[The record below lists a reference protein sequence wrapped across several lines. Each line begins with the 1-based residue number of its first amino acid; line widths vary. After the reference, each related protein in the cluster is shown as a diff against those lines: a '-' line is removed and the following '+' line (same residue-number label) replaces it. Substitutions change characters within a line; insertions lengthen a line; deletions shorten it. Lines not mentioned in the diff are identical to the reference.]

1 MRLIS
6 VSIIILVLSLNI
18 FAQTNQ
24 LPNSE
29 IDSLQAIANNFLK
42 TNDSF
47 NTVRTYYQM
56 AKIYDR
62 IGELKKSNELLKK
75 SLQDAQKLPDNKLVG
90 QISNYLASNYSIEG
104 KRKEALELYENA
116 FKEFSEIKD
125 TMRMSA
131 VLMNIGTEY
140 VSLSDYKKA
149 IEYEL
154 KALTLKEESKDS
166 SNIAYFHI
174 SLAELFFKIRN
185 FDKWEEF
192 LFIANKLS
200 VNEEYASFS
209 TRAKTLNELGEYYRR
224 KNNINKSIETYK
236 TLYNISTKNN
246 YTNGISIALVNLV
259 PIYIRVGDFI
269 NAEKAAF
276 KSLELDRKGEN
287 VSGVIYNLVQLGM
300 LNRTLNRNSSAKK
313 YLIEGLELS
322 KKYNSKENEVRA
334 YEELY
339 LVNKNLAD
347 YKEALFYFEKYSS
360 ERDSLLDQETKRN
373 INEIETKYESEKK
386 EARINFLKKENDL
399 QIKELAQQQILI
411 FAVIITSLLFLILGF
426 IYYKNTKIKA
436 ELKTVI
442 MEHKMLRSQ
451 MNPHFIFNS
460 LMAIQNYMLKNDAEK
475 SADYLAEF
483 ASLIRLI
490 LTSSR
495 SDKISL
501 NDEIKITN
509 YYLSLQKMR
518 FKNKFEYSIFV
529 GDNIDRESYSIPPM
543 LIQPFVENA
552 VEHGLRLFKNNDGRI
567 IVNFMIED
575 SELIITIEDNGPGI
589 STDEIKN
596 DNDHISYAT
605 QITNERIMTIDNMKG
620 GKITLLINNIIEDG
634 ITKGT
639 LVKFLIPKSIYNSK

>member
-1 MRLIS
+1 
-6 VSIIILVLSLNI
+6 
-18 FAQTNQ
+18 
-24 LPNSE
+24 
-29 IDSLQAIANNFLK
+29 
-42 TNDSF
+42 
-47 NTVRTYYQM
+47 
-56 AKIYDR
+56 
-62 IGELKKSNELLKK
+62 
-75 SLQDAQKLPDNKLVG
+75 
-90 QISNYLASNYSIEG
+90 
-104 KRKEALELYENA
+104 
-116 FKEFSEIKD
+116 
-125 TMRMSA
+125 
-131 VLMNIGTEY
+131 
-140 VSLSDYKKA
+140 
-149 IEYEL
+149 
-154 KALTLKEESKDS
+154 
-166 SNIAYFHI
+166 
-174 SLAELFFKIRN
+174 
-185 FDKWEEF
+185 
-192 LFIANKLS
+192 
-200 VNEEYASFS
+200 
-209 TRAKTLNELGEYYRR
+209 
-224 KNNINKSIETYK
+224 
-236 TLYNISTKNN
+236 
-246 YTNGISIALVNLV
+246 
-259 PIYIRVGDFI
+259 
-269 NAEKAAF
+269 
-276 KSLELDRKGEN
+276 
-287 VSGVIYNLVQLGM
+287 
-300 LNRTLNRNSSAKK
+300 
-313 YLIEGLELS
+313 
-322 KKYNSKENEVRA
+322 
-334 YEELY
+334 
-339 LVNKNLAD
+339 
-347 YKEALFYFEKYSS
+347 
-360 ERDSLLDQETKRN
+360 
-373 INEIETKYESEKK
+373 
-386 EARINFLKKENDL
+386 
-399 QIKELAQQQILI
+399 
-411 FAVIITSLLFLILGF
+411 
-426 IYYKNTKIKA
+426 
-436 ELKTVI
+436 

>member
-1 MRLIS
+1 
-6 VSIIILVLSLNI
+6 LNI

>member
-552 VEHGLRLFKNNDGRI
+552 V
-567 IVNFMIED
+567 
-575 SELIITIEDNGPGI
+575 
-589 STDEIKN
+589 
-596 DNDHISYAT
+596 
-605 QITNERIMTIDNMKG
+605 
-620 GKITLLINNIIEDG
+620 
-634 ITKGT
+634 
-639 LVKFLIPKSIYNSK
+639 